1 MVIKRILSINGILL
15 ALFLVGLLVAGL
27 FAGVDILRL
36 SLFLCINITAIIL
49 PGFLLLKCSS
59 FHFKNYTTQ
68 LFVSY
73 GVGYVLMALMYAILV
88 YFNLHHLSPYVLY
101 AISVVSMLA
110 LLNQKLRNDLLLT
123 LSEKNDDNRF
133 LLALMVLLFVFCFM
147 VFQFPLRFVGNT
159 GYLDM
164 HFDNTYWFK
173 NCIAATKGYP
183 FPELSIYGVTLSW
196 HMFSCFE
203 IALFHFS
210 TGIEIYDFCFS
221 LSYVWHVFMMV
232 GSAYALSKKILIN
245 RNYVFTSMVLIL
257 LCSSAEPYTIVYY
270 LDHLWGC
277 SMGTSDAIAVSM
289 FAMLLL
295 LECINHQKI
304 NWQFVPLTILMMIA
318 ATGYKSANGAILLV
332 GVTCAL
338 GYLCIKNRKMLFSS
352 LLFLLMAVILFV
364 VLCKTFIIAEGALT
378 SSTSNHR
385 LALNFMTVLRPDIN
399 TDIVSSL
406 EDVGVRPLITV
417 IFLAIPY
424 LLCVHP
430 AMPLFA
436 VTIVALIFR
445 KKRVWRLD
453 YDKLSAC
460 IPFLAMSVAGIL
472 VFLSFNHPGFA
483 QCYFLFSGI
492 PFEVLFSFAIIEQY
506 FAHSY
511 QKHRF
516 WLYCILLISFVAT
529 IACAKEVY
537 TLDGK
542 YFPNPR
548 RISLEGTSLTAE
560 EIKGLRW
567 ARENLPQDAVL
578 LTNKVLAP
586 VRGERSFI
594 TSTYTERHVYIE
606 GYISANLPNDHIVAD
621 RLSLTKRYF
630 GSDVSAKD
638 ELRREGVT
646 HVVVYKSLSNME
658 CKGDQLLYKNEEIEI
673 WTL

>member
-1 MVIKRILSINGILL
+1 MVIKRILSINGVLIAMLLVCLL
-15 ALFLVGLLVAGL
+15 AAGS
-27 FAGVDILRL
+27 FAGVNILRL
-36 SLFLCINITAIIL
+36 CCFLCINLTAIIL
-49 PGFLLLKCSS
+49 PGYLLLECSS
-59 FHFKNYTTQ
+59 FHFKNSTTQ
-68 LFVSY
+68 LFVGY
-73 GVGYVLMALMYAILV
+73 GVGYVMMALIYAILV
-88 YFNLHHLSPYVLY
+88 FYNLHHLSPYIIY
-101 AISVVSMLA
+101 AISVVSLLA
-110 LLNQKLRNDLLLT
+110 LLNKKLRNDFLSTLLD
-123 LSEKNDDNRF
+123 KNDDNRF
-133 LLALMVLLFVFCFM
+133 LLALMALLFLFCFM
-147 VFQFPLRFVGNT
+147 VFQFPHRFVGET

-196 HMFSCFE
+196 HMFSCFN

-232 GSAYALSKKILIN
+232 GGAYALSKKILIN
-245 RNYVFTSMVLIL
+245 RKYIFTTLVLIL

-289 FAMLLL
+289 IAMLLL
-295 LECINHQKI
+295 LECLNKQQI
-304 NWQFVPLTILMMIA
+304 NWQYVPLTIMMIVA
-318 ATGYKSANGAILLV
+318 ATGYKSANGVILLV
-332 GVTCAL
+332 GVACLL
-338 GYLCIKNRKMLFSS
+338 GYLCIKNRKMLVSS
-352 LLFLLMAVILFV
+352 LLFLLITVILFV
-364 VLCKTFIIAEGALT
+364 VLCKTFIIADGALT
-378 SSTSNHR
+378 SSTSHHR
-385 LALNFMTVLRPDIN
+385 LALDFMTVLRPDIN

-406 EDVGVRPLITV
+406 ENVGVRPLITV

-430 AMPLFA
+430 VMPLFA
-436 VTIVALIFR
+436 VTMGALIFR
-445 KKRVWRLD
+445 KKEVWRLD
-453 YDKLSAC
+453 YDKLSVC

-492 PFEVLFSFAIIEQY
+492 PFEVLFSFVIIEQY

-516 WLYCILLISFVAT
+516 WLYSIIFISFVAT
-529 IACAKEVY
+529 IVCAKEVY

-542 YFPNPR
+542 YFPDPR
-548 RISLEGTSLTAE
+548 RISHEGTSLTVE

-567 ARENLPQDAVL
+567 ARANLPQDAVL

-594 TSTYTERHVYIE
+594 TSTYMERQVYIE

-621 RLSLTKRYF
+621 RLSLTKHYF
-630 GSDVSAKD
+630 DGDVSARD
-638 ELRREGVT
+638 ELRRDGVT
-646 HVVVYKSLSNME
+646 HVVIYKSLSNME
-658 CKGDQLLYKNEEIEI
+658 CKGDKLLYKNEEIEI